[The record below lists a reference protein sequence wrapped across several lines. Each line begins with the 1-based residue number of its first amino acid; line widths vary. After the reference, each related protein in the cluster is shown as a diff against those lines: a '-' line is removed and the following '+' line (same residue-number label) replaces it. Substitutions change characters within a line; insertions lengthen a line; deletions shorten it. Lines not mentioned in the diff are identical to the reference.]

1 MERRSRRLAK
11 WTSWVVLGGIVFVLL
26 AVILVAATTSQ

>member
-11 WTSWVVLGGIVFVLL
+11 WTSWVVLAIIVFAFM
-26 AVILVAATTSQ
+26 AVILVAATTRL